1 MLLIIGADFRKLG
14 VYSKS
19 VTKSHYWKF
28 LVSEGIFKLVCYWE
42 KCRWSNI
49 SCASGILVKNIWTDC
64 WIVTVAYLKSSHQKP
79 SVKKV
84 LLKISRIWQENL
96 CWSLFLIKLLVLGPT
111 TFLKRDSNTDVFWWN
126 FWNSFE
132 KSIVN
137 LGFCIFTC
145 NFIYNTWKR
154 YS

>member
-49 SCASGILVKNIWTDC
+49 SCVSGILVKNIWTDC
-64 WIVTVAYLKSSHQKP
+64 WIVTVAYLKKQPPEALCKKMCSEKFRKFYRKTTMLESLF
-79 SVKKV
+79 KKV
-84 LLKISRIWQENL
+84 AGLR
-96 CWSLFLIKLLVLGPT
+96 
-111 TFLKRDSNTDVFWWN
+111 
-126 FWNSFE
+126 
-132 KSIVN
+132 
-137 LGFCIFTC
+137 TC
-145 NFIYNTWKR
+145 NFLKKR
-154 YS
+154 LQHRCFSSEISETRLKKVFVNLRKFTRSN

>member
-64 WIVTVAYLKSSHQKP
+64 WIVTVAYLKKQP
-79 SVKKV
+79 PEAFCKKGA
-84 LLKISRIWQENL
+84 LKNFANFTGKHL
-96 CWSLFLIKLLVLGPT
+96 CWSLFSIKLQARRPA
-111 TFLKRDSNTDVFWWN
+111 TFLKRASNTGGFP
-126 FWNSFE
+126 E
-132 KSIVN
+132 KF
-137 LGFCIFTC
+137 LKLFRKKYLWT
-145 NFIYNTWKR
+145 
-154 YS
+154 